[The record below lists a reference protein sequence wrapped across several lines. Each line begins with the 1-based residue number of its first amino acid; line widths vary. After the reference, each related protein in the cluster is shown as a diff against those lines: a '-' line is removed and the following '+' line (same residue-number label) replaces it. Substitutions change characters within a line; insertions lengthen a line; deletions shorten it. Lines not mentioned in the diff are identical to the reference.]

1 MRPLAFY
8 LAAVLATMAVVGS
21 AVWFVTDQADRSTI
35 LVSAALTVVV
45 QGAAFLVARSFRETN
60 LMLGWGLG
68 SILRLTALVLYA
80 MFVARLW
87 RASLTPALLSFVGF
101 LFLTTVLEPVFLKR

>member
-1 MRPLAFY
+1 MRAASFY
-8 LAAVLATMAVVGS
+8 LLAVLATMTVVGAVVWY
-21 AVWFVTDQADRSTI
+21 VVDPADRVTV
-35 LVSAALTVVV
+35 LASAGLTVVV
-45 QGAAFLVARSFRETN
+45 QMAGFAVARAFRDTN

-80 MFVARLW
+80 VFVARLW